1 MALDAGF
8 DVVMPYQNIQEEE
21 VEGLVQDIIFS
32 RGPKGAKQSGILIGG
47 NRVELCEKM
56 AKIVKKA
63 MFPPFQASVMLDPKG
78 AYTTAAGMVAKVKKS
93 VQKLGM
99 GEFKNK
105 KVAVFGGTGPVGKI
119 AAVLSHNEG
128 NTATIVTSQTPDFV
142 KQKVDELNEVYKV
155 QVRGAAA
162 KTAEERVKLIQEHDV
177 ILATLKAGV
186 QLVTKSMMGNL
197 TSQKLVADVNAV
209 PPSGIEGLEAHDDGK
224 EIVSGVYGIGALAIG
239 QVKYQ
244 VESGLFKK
252 MLESTCSLDFKD
264 AYELAL
270 TIA

>member
-8 DVVMPYQNIQEEE
+8 DIVIPYPNIQEDE

-56 AKIVKKA
+56 AKIVKKS

-78 AYTTAAGMVAKVKKS
+78 AYTTAAGMVAKAKKS
-93 VQKLGM
+93 LSDLGM

-105 KVAVFGGTGPVGKI
+105 RVVVFGGTGPVGKI

-128 NTATIVTSQTPDFV
+128 NTATMVTSQTPEFV
-142 KQKVDELNEVYKV
+142 KQKVDELNSTYKTDV
-155 QVRGAAA
+155 KGAAA
-162 KTAEERVKLIQEHDV
+162 KTAEERVRLIRENDV

-186 QLVTKSMMGNL
+186 QLITKEMLKNIGSK
-197 TSQKLVADVNAV
+197 KLVADVNAV
-209 PPSGIEGLEAHDDGK
+209 PPSGIEGLEAQDDKK
-224 EIVSGVYGIGALAIG
+224 EIAPNVFGIGALAIG

-252 MLESTCSLDFKD
+252 MLESTCTLDFKD
-264 AYELAL
+264 AYELAQTL
-270 TIA
+270 S